1 MIEIKVIGEEQKAD
15 IRLKNEPFP
24 LWGKLVPSLRNGVWD
39 YSVEEWPKEERKE
52 LCFPDEDY
60 DFDEMKENYRFVGA
74 YEDGVCVGLAVLK
87 RGFFKYLYVDDLKVN
102 RACRGRGIGRRLL
115 EKADE
120 VAKELG
126 YRGLSLTAQDN
137 NLSACLFY
145 LAAGFRIGGFD
156 TEVYRGTNQAE
167 KADIIF
173 YRDREKK
180 INDAL

>member
-15 IRLKNEPFP
+15 IRLKNDSFS
-24 LWGKLVPSLRNGVWD
+24 LWGKLAPSFQNGVWG
-39 YSVEEWPKEERKE
+39 YSVEKWPKEEQKE

-60 DFDEMKENYRFVGA
+60 DFDKMKEDYRFVGA

-87 RGFFKYLYVDDLKVN
+87 KGFFQYMTVDDLKV
-102 RACRGRGIGRRLL
+102 CREYRGQGIGRCLL

-126 YRGLSLTAQDN
+126 YRGLTLTAQDN

-145 LAAGFRIGGFD
+145 LAVGFRIGGFD

-173 YRDREKK
+173 YRDREK
-180 INDAL
+180 